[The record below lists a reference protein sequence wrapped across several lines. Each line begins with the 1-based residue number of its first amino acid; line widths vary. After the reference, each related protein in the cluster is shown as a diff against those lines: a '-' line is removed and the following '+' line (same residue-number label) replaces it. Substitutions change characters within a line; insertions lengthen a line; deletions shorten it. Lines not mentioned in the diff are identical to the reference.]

1 MIVTVVHEVVLF
13 GTFAILWFLALF
25 CLLPVGMGSEI
36 DSDTG
41 APLSPR
47 VGLKVAIAGAIAVV
61 LWVIFYALIAFKIL
75 DL

>member
-13 GTFAILWFLALF
+13 GTFAIFWFLALF
-25 CLLPVGMGSEI
+25 CLLPVGMGSEV
-36 DSDTG
+36 DPETG

-47 VGLKVAIAGAIAVV
+47 LGLKVVIAGAIAAV